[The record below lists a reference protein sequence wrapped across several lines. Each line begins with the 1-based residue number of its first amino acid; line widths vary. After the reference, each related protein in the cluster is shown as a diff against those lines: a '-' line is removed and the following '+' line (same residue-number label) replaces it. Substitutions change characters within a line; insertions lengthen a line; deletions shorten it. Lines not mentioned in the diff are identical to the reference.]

1 MRTQTKKRT
10 WNDEDGSEFDKA
22 DLGENR
28 VRICR
33 VALVIYCFNRYEF
46 PMYQY
51 NCFESRY

>member
-51 NCFESRY
+51 NCFEDRY